1 MLHFP
6 PRGHHQI
13 GYSQSRDMAPQRV
26 LLFGDQMLDS
36 LPVVRS
42 LVSRSRKSPLVRRFL
57 QEATDVIHVEVS
69 QLQSHEQKQFFE
81 FETLLS
87 LAETNA
93 ALTQPNGFVNT
104 TLMCIARLGYLI
116 L

>member
-1 MLHFP
+1 M
-6 PRGHHQI
+6 QCVI
-13 GYSQSRDMAPQRV
+13 
-26 LLFGDQMLDS
+26 LFGDQMLDS
-36 LPVVRS
+36 LPVVRG
-42 LVSRSRKSPLVRRFL
+42 LVSRSRKRPLVRRFL
-57 QEATDVIHVEVS
+57 QEATDVMHVEVS
-69 QLQSHEQKQFFE
+69 QFQSHEQEHFFE

-104 TLMCIARLGYLI
+104 TLMYIARLGYLI

>member
-1 MLHFP
+1 MA
-6 PRGHHQI
+6 
-13 GYSQSRDMAPQRV
+13 SQRL
-26 LLFGDQMLDS
+26 LLFGDQMIDS
-36 LPVVRS
+36 FPVVRS

-69 QLQSHEQKQFFE
+69 QLQCHEQQQFFE

-93 ALTQPNGFVNT
+93 RLTQPNGFINT
-104 TLMCIARLGYLI
+104 LLMCIARLGYLI